1 MVTPEAEAWA
11 LLTTASMRPNFSM
24 VLSMTF
30 WTTASLSWPAETSAW
45 TGRTSMPYSA
55 SSDSFAASS
64 LATLRPV
71 MTRFAPSLANAMSM
85 P

>member
-1 MVTPEAEAWA
+1 MTPEAEACA
-11 LLTTASMRPNFSM
+11 LFTSASMRPN
-24 VLSMTF
+24 LAIAWSMTF
-30 WTTASLSWPAETSAW
+30 WTTASLSWPAETSAA
-45 TGRTSMPYSA
+45 TGSTLTPYSA
-55 SSDSFAASS
+55 SSDSLAASS